1 MTEPR
6 RILCFGDSLTWGW
19 VGVEQAVPTT
29 RFPLEQRW
37 TGIMLDEL
45 GEGYQI
51 VEEGLNARTTA
62 FDDPIDPRLNGS
74 AYLPTCLASH
84 YPLDLVILMLG
95 TNDSKPYFHKT
106 PFEIAAGMG
115 KLIGLVQSSGGGIG
129 TAYPAPQV
137 LVVAPHPVVEIPD
150 PWFDN
155 LFRGSQQT
163 TAQLAEHY
171 ENVANFYKVH
181 FLNGGGLL
189 TTEGTDGIHFSVRN
203 NLDFGRGIAAKV
215 KTILDGATE

>member
-1 MTEPR
+1 MMSDSK

-19 VGVEQAVPTT
+19 VGIKEAVPTT
-29 RFPLEQRW
+29 RFRLQERW
-37 TGIMLDEL
+37 TGVMLSEL
-45 GEGYQI
+45 GEGYEL

-62 FDDPIDPRLNGS
+62 FDDPIDPRVNGS

-106 PFEIAAGMG
+106 PLEIAAGMG

-129 TAYPAPQV
+129 TAYPAPEV
-137 LVVAPHPVVEIPD
+137 LVIAPPPLVEIPD

-155 LFRGSQQT
+155 LFKGSQET
-163 TAQLAEHY
+163 TAALAEHY
-171 ENVANFYKVH
+171 SNLSRFYKVH
-181 FLNGGGLL
+181 YLNAGAV
-189 TTEGTDGIHFSVRN
+189 TATEGIDGIHLTREN
-203 NLDFGRGIAAKV
+203 NAELGRAVAAKV
-215 KTILDGATE
+215 REILG